1 MCLEIPLVSE
11 EQFMFYRLNFYRS
24 GQLEWNIFVTINTV
38 SLEFRGMAYIHSQ
51 SRQITEYTN
60 RRLEGSVNF

>member
-38 SLEFRGMAYIHSQ
+38 SLEFKGIHSQ